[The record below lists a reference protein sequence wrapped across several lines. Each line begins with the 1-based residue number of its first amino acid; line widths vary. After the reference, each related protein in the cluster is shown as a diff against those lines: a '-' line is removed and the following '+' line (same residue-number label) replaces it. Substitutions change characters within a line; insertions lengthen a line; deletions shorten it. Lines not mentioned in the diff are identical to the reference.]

1 VLRQAGHS
9 VVEACDGKV
18 GMELFRQVNAD
29 LVITDMVMPEM
40 EGFEVL
46 AELRK
51 RQPQIKIIAISGGGR
66 QRAADN
72 LRMASYLGAKVL
84 SKPFSN
90 AALLAAVNELLPSA
104 APCRGRGTVQT
115 AGPDRSRGEG
125 PCLQRPLTS

>member
-1 VLRQAGHS
+1 MLRQAGHS

-104 APCRGRGTVQT
+104 APSVQE
-115 AGPDRSRGEG
+115 AA
-125 PCLQRPLTS
+125 L

>member
-1 VLRQAGHS
+1 MLRQAGHS

-51 RQPQIKIIAISGGGR
+51 R
-66 QRAADN
+66 
-72 LRMASYLGAKVL
+72 
-84 SKPFSN
+84 
-90 AALLAAVNELLPSA
+90 
-104 APCRGRGTVQT
+104 
-115 AGPDRSRGEG
+115 
-125 PCLQRPLTS
+125 